1 MKNSQIY
8 TADYKLYLQWS
19 VKIIKYN
26 YFKQNASCF
35 RGVRLKGSMASHTPR
50 KYNMK
55 IGVTKEVLD
64 TVDMRIKKIGFKNR
78 TDLLYFLLMNYLKE
92 AAHEYLVNRE
102 IALLS
107 RKEKQQNELK

>member
-1 MKNSQIY
+1 
-8 TADYKLYLQWS
+8 
-19 VKIIKYN
+19 
-26 YFKQNASCF
+26 
-35 RGVRLKGSMASHTPR
+35 MASHTHR

-92 AAHEYLVNRE
+92 AAHEDLVNRE